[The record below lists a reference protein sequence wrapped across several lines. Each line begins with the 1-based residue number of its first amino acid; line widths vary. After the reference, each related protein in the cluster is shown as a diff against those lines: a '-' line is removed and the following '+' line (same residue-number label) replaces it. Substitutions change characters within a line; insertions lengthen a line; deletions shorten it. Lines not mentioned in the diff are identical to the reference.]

1 MKKVITI
8 IVYIGLILLLVWGCS
23 HIKLGDITLA
33 EYVGIYVD
41 YYSDPNNWK
50 DPDWN
55 EICLDDY
62 IEVIVE
68 GENGSGCVR
77 VFLDVDKLVAE
88 NSDKITSKDDT
99 PIDWD
104 NVKTILRRDYTLW
117 VKWPVGGAA
126 AFADDGTPN
135 NQPALHNGDVI
146 TIGWAVSPEALD
158 ADYNVNFHVEF
169 IEYTITGLTE

>member
-1 MKKVITI
+1 MKKVIKI

-23 HIKLGDITLA
+23 NIKLGDITVA

-77 VFLDVDKLVAE
+77 VFFDVDKLVAE
-88 NSDKITSKDDT
+88 NSDKITSKDGT

-117 VKWPVGGAA
+117 VHWPDGSPG
-126 AFADDGTPN
+126 FFSSDGTSDSE
-135 NQPALHNGDVI
+135 QALCNGDVI
-146 TIGWAVSPEALD
+146 SIHWAGRPEELKSK
-158 ADYNVNFHVEF
+158 YNVNFRF
-169 IEYTITGLTE
+169 GGMEYTITGLTD